1 MARLSWS
8 DKAIRDLEAIYDFI
22 AADSPFY
29 AKIQVERVVAVTE
42 RISMYPESGRS
53 IPELP
58 HLPHQELICG
68 SYRVVYRHETES
80 ETVFIVS
87 VVHAARLMKD
97 ELLQQPDGQDGPS

>member
-8 DKAIRDLEAIYDFI
+8 DKAIRDLESIYDFI
-22 AADSPFY
+22 AVDSPFY
-29 AKIQVERVVAVTE
+29 AKVQVERVVAVTE
-42 RISMYPESGRS
+42 RLGIHPESGRS

-68 SYRVVYRHETES
+68 SYRVVYRYEPEM

-87 VVHAARLMKD
+87 VVHTARLMKD
-97 ELLQQPDGQDGPS
+97 ELLQ